1 MQTNDVWTDRL
12 PDFEPR
18 QCSLS
23 TGSAECWTLLRNWL
37 NTCTS
42 SHSLCKA
49 VPSEAPFCPT
59 RLLEVVTVNDSEV
72 VIKLC
77 ENGKPRMKYIALS
90 HRWGQNMLVLEDDNF
105 PSKFANKVSLENLRS
120 GVQVYHLS
128 ATFQDAIASIT
139 QLGVHHIWIDAL
151 CIIQN
156 SSADWD
162 KESVQ
167 MHNVYGSAFCTLAAT
182 SSADGSEPLL
192 YDRHAGATS
201 FSEILPSWN
210 FEHKDLDDLPRERI
224 QIIPLDFW
232 RANVHDAALNRRGWV
247 FQERLLSQRVIHF
260 GRMQLFWECMEC
272 DWCETFSNGLPPLL
286 ETSETRLKGSDKDRN
301 GGALMNHGSKR
312 LTERPDGINSS
323 SSAEDAPEAGS
334 SLTSALASLT
344 IESSSELTGLEG
356 YFLWSRA
363 LEKYCTTRLTY
374 GKDKLLAI
382 SGLAKRM
389 ETVLDDLCFSGLWKT
404 VMPSQLLWRVNNYHS
419 TQLTIYKYADTTN
432 EAQRE
437 TQKPRQVYAHRPE
450 QYRAPS
456 WSWASID
463 GAITTSYPSLD
474 QGFIRCIGAK
484 RMEQQ
489 AHEGGLPLVT
499 HLMLE
504 GALHL
509 GYIEYQTMVQRWQIS
524 VTPQGIRMKR
534 PGESAASPMVSL
546 DPDPAL
552 VTNTP
557 RFTMGI
563 AYPDVEMSIGARHR
577 VLCLPVLRSQKRLA
591 LTSDMLGT
599 ETSRISG
606 LMLDLGSDSEI
617 GAHRRIGVFDLLG
630 DDLITDKFCCA
641 ASFRSYFDHNGNII
655 LI

>member
-1 MQTNDVWTDRL
+1 
-12 PDFEPR
+12 
-18 QCSLS
+18 
-23 TGSAECWTLLRNWL
+23 
-37 NTCTS
+37 
-42 SHSLCKA
+42 
-49 VPSEAPFCPT
+49 
-59 RLLEVVTVNDSEV
+59 VNKSDL

-77 ENGKPRMKYIALS
+77 ENGTPGTKYIALS
-90 HRWGQNMLVLEDDNF
+90 HRWGANMFVLEDDSL
-105 PSKFANKVSLENLRS
+105 PSKFANAVSLADLRS
-120 GVQVYHLS
+120 GIKPSRLS
-128 ATFQDAIASIT
+128 PTFQNAIISSLM
-139 QLGVHHIWIDAL
+139 LGVRFIWIDAL
-151 CIIQN
+151 CIVQN
-156 SSADWD
+156 STADWD
-162 KESVQ
+162 KESIQ
-167 MHNVYGSAFCTLAAT
+167 MHNVYGRAFCTLAAT
-182 SSADGSEPLL
+182 SSVEGSEPLFH
-192 YDRHAGATS
+192 DRRASSTS
-201 FSEILPSWN
+201 FSEILPSWS
-210 FEHKDLDDLPRERI
+210 FERKDLDDLPREQI

-260 GRMQLFWECMEC
+260 GKMQLFWECMEC
-272 DWCETFSNGLPPLL
+272 DWCETFPNGLPPLL
-286 ETSETRLKGSDKDRN
+286 ETSETRFKGSDKDRD
-301 GGALMNHGSKR
+301 GRALMNHGPKK

-323 SSAEDAPEAGS
+323 SSAEDASEAGP

-344 IESSSELTGLEG
+344 IDQSSELTGLEG
-356 YFLWSRA
+356 YFVWSRA

-389 ETVLDDLCFSGLWKT
+389 ETVLDDLCFSGLWRT

-437 TQKPRQVYAHRPE
+437 TQKPRQVYAHRHE
-450 QYRAPS
+450 RYRAPS

-463 GAITTSYPSLD
+463 GAIRTSYPSLD

-484 RMEQQ
+484 GMKQQ

-534 PGESAASPMVSL
+534 PGESAARPMVSL

-563 AYPDVEMSIGARHR
+563 AYPDVETSIGERHR
-577 VLCLPVLRSQKRLA
+577 VLCLPILRSQKRLA

-606 LMLDLGSDSEI
+606 LMLDLGSDSER
-617 GAHRRIGVFDLLG
+617 GAHRRIGVFDLFG

-641 ASFRSYFDHNGNII
+641 ASFQSYFDHNGNIV